1 MKKIKDLVS
10 KIVKAIKSSS
20 LTAKIVA
27 GVTTLAVVATAI
39 VLPQVKLSKT
49 DDTPEDDNNNNDTS
63 TLAKKENSVAP
74 NTAKATEIDAT
85 IDDEADEILEAKV
98 EQKEENKKEEEKP
111 KEEQEEQKP
120 QTPSTTEQ
128 EQKPQTPSTPQQEHK
143 PQTPSTPQQKPQTPS
158 KPSTPQQKPQTPSK
172 PQQEQKPQTPS
183 KPQEP
188 QKPQVTDWKYDASL
202 SAQLQ
207 SRFEC
212 VSSNNYGQKNSYN
225 ATCTKT
231 FLNKF
236 FSISDSYF
244 QGNISQSQA
253 ETQIKNIDGTEYHD
267 KEYCYETTEIYS
279 VSFEDFTV
287 SSLTSVNINCQSS
300 CFKVAVYTNGSGN
313 FRIKHIGVASSISFL
328 EDDW

>member
-10 KIVKAIKSSS
+10 KIVKMIKSSS
-20 LTAKIVA
+20 LTTKIVA
-27 GVTTLAVVATAI
+27 GVTTLAVVVTAI

-49 DDTPEDDNNNNDTS
+49 GDDTEDDKNNNNNNDTS

-111 KEEQEEQKP
+111 

-128 EQKPQTPSTPQQEHK
+128 K

-158 KPSTPQQKPQTPSK
+158 TPSTPQQKPQTPSK

-183 KPQEP
+183 KPQ

-207 SRFEC
+207 SRFEQ
-212 VSSNNYGQKNSYN
+212 VSSNNYGQKDSYHIQ
-225 ATCTKT
+225 CSKP
-231 FLNKF
+231 FLTQF
-236 FSISDSYF
+236 FSIANSYF
-244 QGNISQSQA
+244 YGNISQSQA
-253 ETQIKNIDGTEYHD
+253 ETQIKNIDGTEYLE
-267 KEYCYETTEIYS
+267 KEYYYRTTDIGS
-279 VSFEDFTV
+279 ISFDDFTV
-287 SSLTSVNINCQSS
+287 SSLTSVNMNCESC

-313 FRIKHIGVASSISFL
+313 FRIKRIILASSTRVL
-328 EDDW
+328 DDDW

>member
-39 VLPQVKLSKT
+39 VLPQIKLSKT
-49 DDTPEDDNNNNDTS
+49 DDIPEDDNNNNDTS

-74 NTAKATEIDAT
+74 NTANATEIDAT

-120 QTPSTTEQ
+120 QTPSTPQ
-128 EQKPQTPSTPQQEHK
+128 QKPQTPQTPSTPQQK

-158 KPSTPQQKPQTPSK
+158 TPQEKPKEEQKPQEPQK
-172 PQQEQKPQTPS
+172 PQQE
-183 KPQEP
+183 

-207 SRFEC
+207 SRFD
-212 VSSNNYGQKNSYN
+212 VRSTNNYGQKD
-225 ATCTKT
+225 TTHRVCTQA
-231 FLNKF
+231 FLSKF
-236 FSISDSYF
+236 FSIADSYF
-244 QGNISQSQA
+244 YGNISQSQA
-253 ETQIKNIDGTEYHD
+253 ESQIRNIDGTV
-267 KEYCYETTEIYS
+267 YENGYGYSTTEIGSIY
-279 VSFEDFTV
+279 FDDFTV
-287 SSLTSVNINCQSS
+287 SSLTSVNISCQSC

-313 FRIKHIGVASSISFL
+313 FRVKRIVLATSTRAL

>member
-49 DDTPEDDNNNNDTS
+49 DDIPEDDNNNNDTS

-128 EQKPQTPSTPQQEHK
+128 KPQTPQTPSTPQQKPQTPSTPQQE
-143 PQTPSTPQQKPQTPS
+143 QKPQTPS
-158 KPSTPQQKPQTPSK
+158 KPSTPQQKPQTPSTPQEK
-172 PQQEQKPQTPS
+172 PKEEQ

-207 SRFEC
+207 SRFD
-212 VSSNNYGQKNSYN
+212 VRSTNNYGQKD
-225 ATCTKT
+225 TTHRVCTQA
-231 FLNKF
+231 FLSKF
-236 FSISDSYF
+236 FSIADSYF
-244 QGNISQSQA
+244 YGNISQSQA
-253 ETQIKNIDGTEYHD
+253 ESQIRNIDGTV
-267 KEYCYETTEIYS
+267 YENGYGYSTTEIGSIY
-279 VSFEDFTV
+279 FDDFTV
-287 SSLTSVNINCQSS
+287 SSLTSVNISCQSC

-313 FRIKHIGVASSISFL
+313 FRVKRIVLATSTRAL

>member
-74 NTAKATEIDAT
+74 NTAKATEIDVT

-111 KEEQEEQKP
+111 KEEQEEEQKP

-128 EQKPQTPSTPQQEHK
+128 
-143 PQTPSTPQQKPQTPS
+143 KPQTPS
-158 KPSTPQQKPQTPSK
+158 KP
-172 PQQEQKPQTPS
+172 E
-183 KPQEP
+183 

-207 SRFEC
+207 SRLEC
-212 VSSNNYGQKNSYN
+212 ISSNNYGQKNSYN

-244 QGNISQSQA
+244 HGNISQSQA
-253 ETQIKNIDGTEYHD
+253 ESQIKNIDGTEYHD

-313 FRIKHIGVASSISFL
+313 FRIKHIGVASSIRTL

>member
-39 VLPQVKLSKT
+39 VLPQVKLSKSG
-49 DDTPEDDNNNNDTS
+49 DDIEDDNNNNDTS
-63 TLAKKENSVAP
+63 TLAKKENTVAP

-128 EQKPQTPSTPQQEHK
+128 KPQTPSTTEQKPQTPSTPSTPQQK
-143 PQTPSTPQQKPQTPS
+143 PQTPQTPSTPQQKPQTPS
-158 KPSTPQQKPQTPSK
+158 T

-207 SRFEC
+207 AHLDN
-212 VSSNNYGQKNSYN
+212 VTSNNYGQKDN
-225 ATCTKT
+225 THRVCTQA
-231 FLNKF
+231 FLSKF
-236 FSISDSYF
+236 FSIADSYF
-244 QGNISQSQA
+244 YGSISQSQS
-253 ETQIKNIDGTEYHD
+253 ESQIRNIDGTV
-267 KEYCYETTEIYS
+267 YENGYGYSTTDIYNI
-279 VSFEDFTV
+279 SFRDFTV
-287 SSLTSVNINCQSS
+287 SSITSVNLSCQSC
-300 CFKVAVYTNGSGN
+300 CFKIAVYTNGSGDL
-313 FRIKHIGVASSISFL
+313 RIKSIHVATFTRAL

>member
-74 NTAKATEIDAT
+74 NTAKATEIDVT

-111 KEEQEEQKP
+111 KEEQEEEQKP

-128 EQKPQTPSTPQQEHK
+128 K

-158 KPSTPQQKPQTPSK
+158 KPSTPSTPQQKPQTPST

-183 KPQEP
+183 KPE

-207 SRFEC
+207 SRLEC
-212 VSSNNYGQKNSYN
+212 ISSNNYGQKNSYN

-244 QGNISQSQA
+244 HGNISQSQA
-253 ETQIKNIDGTEYHD
+253 ESQIKNIDGTEYHD

-313 FRIKHIGVASSISFL
+313 FRIKHIGVASSIRTL

>member
-49 DDTPEDDNNNNDTS
+49 DDIPEDDNNNNDTS

-128 EQKPQTPSTPQQEHK
+128 KPQT

-158 KPSTPQQKPQTPSK
+158 T
-172 PQQEQKPQTPS
+172 PQQEQ

-207 SRFEC
+207 SRFD
-212 VSSNNYGQKNSYN
+212 VRSTNNYGQKD
-225 ATCTKT
+225 TTHRVCTQA
-231 FLNKF
+231 FLSKF
-236 FSISDSYF
+236 FSIADSYF
-244 QGNISQSQA
+244 YGNISQSQA
-253 ETQIKNIDGTEYHD
+253 ESQIRNIDGTV
-267 KEYCYETTEIYS
+267 YENGYGYSTTEIGSIY
-279 VSFEDFTV
+279 FDDFTV
-287 SSLTSVNINCQSS
+287 SSLTSVNISCQSC

-313 FRIKHIGVASSISFL
+313 FRVKRIVLATSTRAL